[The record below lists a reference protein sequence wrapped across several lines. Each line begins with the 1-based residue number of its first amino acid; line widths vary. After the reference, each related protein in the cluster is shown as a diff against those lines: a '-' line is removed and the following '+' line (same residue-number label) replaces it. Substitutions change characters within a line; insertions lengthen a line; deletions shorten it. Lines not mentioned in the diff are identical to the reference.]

1 MKNGGNPGGSNVRNS
16 DPEFLCEGGS
26 RRGQFAVHIVS
37 GNEFQPPKS
46 GVTNSGQL
54 LALLNNAAPGPGGTI
69 TVQATGAS
77 SQANVSGTVT
87 ANRGAID
94 IRHTGGS
101 GQINV
106 SGATMLADIIKIGA
120 LGTNGTLTIGGG
132 MISADSLLRL
142 YAPGSNGTLNFVSN
156 VTLSSGT
163 AMDLAANTI
172 TIQPA
177 VLVTIAGAGG
187 PANIYTNNA
196 NYSGF
201 NGSNPSN
208 GTFNGNGANSPLPLS
223 GAPPLGP
230 APRISSPARNG
241 RNH

>member
-1 MKNGGNPGGSNVRNS
+1 M
-16 DPEFLCEGGS
+16 
-26 RRGQFAVHIVS
+26 
-37 GNEFQPPKS
+37 
-46 GVTNSGQL
+46 
-54 LALLNNAAPGPGGTI
+54 
-69 TVQATGAS
+69 
-77 SQANVSGTVT
+77 SQA
-87 ANRGAID
+87 RPC
-94 IRHTGGS
+94 
-101 GQINV
+101 
-106 SGATMLADIIKIGA
+106 ADVIKIGA

-142 YAPGSNGTLNFVSN
+142 YAPSSNGTLNFISN

-187 PANIYTNNA
+187 AANIFTNNA

-208 GTFNGNGANSPLPLS
+208 GTFGGNGANSPQPLS

-230 APRISSPARNG
+230 APRISSPGRNG